1 MLQSQMHSAAA
12 TRTAAALL
20 RQLAGSDAIKA
31 ELIEA
36 GIFDLITRC
45 AREDCAMTA
54 GKKRVHAPMYHRSAD
69 LKPHER
75 HEELQ
80 LAMQGVQSLPLT

>member
-1 MLQSQMHSAAA
+1 MASASA

-36 GIFDLITRC
+36 DILDLITRC
-45 AREDCAMTA
+45 SQGLLFGIPAGLGAAARCMTA
-54 GKKRVHAPMYHRSAD
+54 SHATGRQWHDHSTSACW
-69 LKPHER
+69 
-75 HEELQ
+75 
-80 LAMQGVQSLPLT
+80 M